1 MNEVKPEPQDAGT
14 AMMPEATRPGAARPV
29 FVYGTLRRGGSNDIN
44 RLRPAPRF
52 LGVAEVRGALFDLGD
67 YPGLLLASPGQR
79 DRGAVHGEVYLVAP
93 GLEAV
98 LDRIEG
104 ITGAAGDEYLR
115 REVDVC
121 PAGGSPCTALVYE
134 ISPLHL
140 SGRQPIPEGD
150 WMVHLARR
158 S

>member
-1 MNEVKPEPQDAGT
+1 
-14 AMMPEATRPGAARPV
+14 MMPEPRFPGAARAV

-44 RLRPAPRF
+44 HLRPAPRF
-52 LGVAEVRGALFDLGD
+52 LGFAEVRGALFDLGD
-67 YPGLLLASPGQR
+67 YPGLVLASQGGL
-79 DRGAVHGEVYLVAP
+79 DGAPVHGEVYLVAP

-104 ITGAAGDEYLR
+104 ITGSAGDEYLR
-115 REVDVC
+115 REVGVC

-134 ISPLHL
+134 LSPLHL

-150 WMVHLARR
+150 WLVHLARR
-158 S
+158 G